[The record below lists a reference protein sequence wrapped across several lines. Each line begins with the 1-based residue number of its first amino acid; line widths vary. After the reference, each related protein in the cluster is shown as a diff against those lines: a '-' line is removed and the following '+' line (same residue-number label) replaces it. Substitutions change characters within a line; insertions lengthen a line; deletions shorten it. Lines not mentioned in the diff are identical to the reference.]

1 MLRGPRSRGQRG
13 CRSRTCHD
21 LTVTAEEDLGTVGIA
36 RRVVDAV
43 ESRRASRRWWDA
55 DADDY
60 LAEHGADI
68 GEVDFVW
75 CPEGLREQDARLL
88 GEVAGR
94 RVLEV
99 GAGSAPCARWLLRAG
114 ARPVALDLSAG
125 MLGHAAALARSTGL
139 AVPLV
144 QADATQLP
152 FRDGAFDVAC
162 SAFGAVPFVAEPEQ
176 VMREVARVLRPGGRW
191 VFAVNH
197 PMRWMFSDDP
207 GPDGLVVRQ
216 SYFDRMPYVEVD
228 GHGAATYVEHHR
240 TLGDRVRDIVA
251 AGPVLG
257 GLVEPGGPGGKGT
270 GWGPWWRLPGGA
282 VPRRRPV
289 PPPSPAGSCCVS
301 GVTAPRSQQDRSAED
316 SAQRA
321 VHLNDHPPSV
331 AAWPL
336 RIEVATSPARLHPH
350 RLPGRRRQ
358 ARVPAKAG
366 EVDLVHGVRAPP
378 RVVRRS
384 QPGDLQP
391 HVAGCAGRGRGRR
404 AAGRR

>member
-1 MLRGPRSRGQRG
+1 MS
-13 CRSRTCHD
+13 
-21 LTVTAEEDLGTVGIA
+21 AEQELGTVGVA
-36 RRVVDAV
+36 RRPVDAA

-88 GEVAGR
+88 GDVAGA

-114 ARPVALDLSAG
+114 ARPVALDLSAR
-125 MLGHAAALARSTGL
+125 MLRHAADLGRSTGA

-144 QADATQLP
+144 QADAMQLP
-152 FRDGAFDVAC
+152 FRDGAFDLAC

-228 GHGAATYVEHHR
+228 DRGAATYVEHHR
-240 TLGDRVRDIVA
+240 TLGDRVRDVVA
-251 AGPVLG
+251 AGLVLEDV
-257 GLVEPGGPGGKGT
+257 VEPEWPEGRDTVWGQWSRMRGELFPGT
-270 GWGPWWRLPGGA
+270 A
-282 VPRRRPV
+282 IFCCRRP
-289 PPPSPAGSCCVS
+289 G
-301 GVTAPRSQQDRSAED
+301 
-316 SAQRA
+316 
-321 VHLNDHPPSV
+321 
-331 AAWPL
+331 
-336 RIEVATSPARLHPH
+336 
-350 RLPGRRRQ
+350 
-358 ARVPAKAG
+358 
-366 EVDLVHGVRAPP
+366 
-378 RVVRRS
+378 
-384 QPGDLQP
+384 
-391 HVAGCAGRGRGRR
+391 
-404 AAGRR
+404 